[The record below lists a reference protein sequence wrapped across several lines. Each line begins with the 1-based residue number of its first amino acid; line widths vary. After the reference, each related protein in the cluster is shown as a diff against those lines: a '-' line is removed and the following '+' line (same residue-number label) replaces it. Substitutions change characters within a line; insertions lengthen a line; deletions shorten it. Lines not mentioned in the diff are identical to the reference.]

1 MRPLL
6 IFSTLLSLCLAQI
19 EPAQKTENCPLLGP
33 VFPAPT
39 ELKSSSAI
47 KAAIQTFPKLLEQ
60 ALGAGLLD
68 NETTSF
74 SLNIFSG
81 DDTLFETHFAAPG
94 LNGSLAAGTL
104 NNQTVYRVGSLSKL
118 WSMYTFLLS
127 APGNQL
133 DQPITKF
140 IPELV
145 NASSENLGDG
155 TEWEDITIRSL
166 AGHLSG
172 LGRDCKFMH
181 GVQCTE
187 C

>member
-1 MRPLL
+1 MGRLL
-6 IFSTLLSLCLAQI
+6 AFSSLLSLCLAQI
-19 EPAQKTENCPLLGP
+19 KPVQKTENCPLLGS

-39 ELKSSSAI
+39 EWKSSSAI
-47 KAAIQTFPKLLEQ
+47 KAAIQTFPKLLEE
-60 ALGAGLLD
+60 ALDAGLLD
-68 NETTSF
+68 NKTTSF
-74 SLNIFSG
+74 SVNIFSAN
-81 DDTLFETHFAAPG
+81 ETIYESHFAAPG
-94 LNGSLAAGTL
+94 LNGSLAAGSL
-104 NNQTVYRVGSLSKL
+104 NNETIYRVGSLSKL

-155 TEWEDITIRSL
+155 IEWDDITIRSL

-172 LGRDCKFMH
+172 LGRDCEF
-181 GVQCTE
+181 CSP
-187 C
+187 

>member
-1 MRPLL
+1 MARLL
-6 IFSTLLSLCLAQI
+6 VFSSLLSLCLAQI
-19 EPAQKTENCPLLGP
+19 KPVQKTENCPLLGP

-39 ELKSSSAI
+39 EWKSSSAI
-47 KAAIQTFPKLLEQ
+47 KAAIQTFPKLLEE

-68 NETTSF
+68 NKTTSF
-74 SLNIFSG
+74 SINVFSSN
-81 DDTLFETHFAAPG
+81 ETIYESHFAAPG
-94 LNGSLAAGTL
+94 LNGSLAAGSL
-104 NNQTVYRVGSLSKL
+104 NNETIYRVGSLSKL

-155 TEWEDITIRSL
+155 IEWDDITIRSL

-172 LGRDCKFMH
+172 LGRDCEF
-181 GVQCTE
+181 CSP
-187 C
+187 